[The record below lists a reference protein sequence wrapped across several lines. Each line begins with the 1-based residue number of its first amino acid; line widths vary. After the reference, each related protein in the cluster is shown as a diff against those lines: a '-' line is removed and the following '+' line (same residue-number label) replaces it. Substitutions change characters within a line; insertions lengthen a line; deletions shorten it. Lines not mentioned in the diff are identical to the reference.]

1 MDLVR
6 IARRL
11 TNRTFSSGGVTLIT
25 PTGDR
30 PIPFQQSELYFSRQ
44 TYAGKVQWIV
54 SDDGLEPTTL
64 TKGQHLV
71 RNKSAKELGCCP
83 NDRKAESI
91 TGNVLAALEHVEYDR
106 IIIWEDDDYYD
117 SRHISQQ
124 LTRLNN
130 YALVG
135 EGIAHYY
142 NVHERA
148 YRINRNTKHAS
159 FCQTALRAEA
169 LYALFTSCHK
179 RTSSF
184 IDSRL
189 WQKTSLKKMVFQD
202 TRYVIGIKGM
212 PGRSGAGMGH
222 RPYKGGERKPT
233 LRPGFKLDHNL
244 SVLSQWLP
252 KEFVDYYAQFYNT

>member
-6 IARRL
+6 IANRI
-11 TNRTFSSGGVTLIT
+11 TNRTFSSDGVTLIT

-30 PIPFQQSELYFSRQ
+30 PIPFQRAELYFARQ
-44 TYAGKVQWIV
+44 SFTGKVQWIV
-54 SDDGLEPTTL
+54 SDDGQVPTELTL
-64 TKGQHLV
+64 GQQHV
-71 RNKSAKELGCCP
+71 RNKSAAELGCCP

-117 SRHISQQ
+117 PLYIYHQ

-130 YALVG
+130 FVLVG

-142 NVHERA
+142 NVKERV

-159 FCQTALRAEA
+159 FCQTALRSEA
-169 LYALFTSCHK
+169 LYALFTACHK
-179 RTSSF
+179 RKSSF

-189 WQKTSLKKMVFQD
+189 WQKDLKKMVFQD
-202 TRYVIGIKGM
+202 TRHVIGIKGM

-222 RPYKGGERKPT
+222 RPYRNNSI
-233 LRPGFKLDHNL
+233 RSGFKSDHSL
-244 SVLSQWLP
+244 SILSQWLP
-252 KEFVDYYAQFYNT
+252 KESVDFYAQFYNT